1 MELRSVKILLVPTKE
16 QRQAFYDSAYYS
28 DKIYNEALQWNKDYY
43 ATDGKFYSRYDLIR
57 MLPDFK
63 EQNPEYRSVD
73 AYILKAAVTD
83 LRVAFNNRKKSSG
96 FPKFKKIGRSLSFG
110 VRADRLKV
118 FKNTV
123 QIPSMGLVKCK
134 HCHYL
139 TEDKDDEYLSS
150 IQYHNPHIKFDGKYW
165 FLSFGVEVSLIP
177 DEVSDEVIGI
187 DIGIKSTICTSNGIS
202 KENINHSRKV
212 KFLER
217 RKKIMQRKVPRKRRL
232 NDNHR
237 GRAKTKNTKKLER
250 KIRIIDRRLHYIRE
264 DYNQTITNEI
274 IHMYPKRIMIE
285 DLNVRGM
292 MRNKYL
298 AKSIQEQQFYRIRQ
312 LLIEKARNT
321 LAVQIGVVSRWF
333 PSSKKC
339 SRCGSIKKA
348 LKLSDR
354 IYVCDN
360 CGLVI
365 DRDYNAS
372 LNIRDCKDYKL
383 V

>member
-1 MELRSVKILLVPTKE
+1 MELRSVKILLVPNKE

-28 DKIYNEALQWNKDYY
+28 DKMYNEALQWNIDYY
-43 ATDGKFYSRYDLIR
+43 ETDGKFYSRYDLIR

-63 EQNPEYRSVD
+63 EEHPEFKSID
-73 AYILKAAVTD
+73 SYILRTAVTD
-83 LRVAFNNRKKSSG
+83 LRVAFNNRKRGSG
-96 FPKFKKIGRSLSFG
+96 FPRFKKIGRSLSFG

-118 FKNTV
+118 FENSV
-123 QIPSMGLVKCK
+123 QIPSIGIVKCK

-139 TEDKDDEYLSS
+139 TRGRDDEYLSS

-165 FLSFGVEVSLIP
+165 FLSFGVEVDLIP
-177 DEVSDEVIGI
+177 DKVSDEVVGI
-187 DIGIKSTICTSNGIS
+187 DIGIKNTVYTSNGMS

-212 KFLER
+212 KLLER
-217 RKKIMQRKVPRKRRL
+217 RKKILQRKVARKRRL
-232 NDNHR
+232 NDNVKDK
-237 GRAKTKNTKKLER
+237 AKTKNIKKLER
-250 KIRIIDRRLHYIRE
+250 KIRLIDRKLHYIRE

-274 IHMYPKRIMIE
+274 IHMYPKRIMLE
-285 DLNVRGM
+285 DLAVKNM
-292 MRNKYL
+292 MKNKHL

-312 LLIEKARNT
+312 LLVEKAKNT
-321 LAVQIGVVSRWF
+321 LAVQIGVVDRF
-333 PSSKKC
+333 YPSSKKC
-339 SRCGSIKKA
+339 SRCGNIKKD

-354 IYVCDN
+354 IYVCAN

-372 LNIRDCKDYKL
+372 LNIRDCKDYEL

>member
-1 MELRSVKILLVPTKE
+1 MELRNVRILLVPTKE

-43 ATDGKFYSRYDLIR
+43 ATDGKFYSRYDLIK

-63 EQNPEYRSVD
+63 EENPEYKSVD

-83 LRVAFNNRKKSSG
+83 LRVAFNNRKKGSG
-96 FPKFKKIGRSLSFG
+96 FPKFKKIGRNLSFG

-123 QIPSMGLVKCK
+123 QIPSIGVVKCQ

-177 DEVSDEVIGI
+177 DKVSDEVIGI
-187 DIGIKSTICTSNGIS
+187 DIGIKSTIYTSNGIS

-212 KFLER
+212 KLLER
-217 RKKIMQRKVPRKRRL
+217 RKKIMQRKAARKRRL
-232 NDNHR
+232 NDNTK
-237 GRAKTKNTKKLER
+237 GKAKTRNIKKMER
-250 KIRIIDRRLHYIRE
+250 KIRLIDRKLHYIRE

-274 IHMYPKRIMIE
+274 IHMYPKRIMLE

-292 MRNKYL
+292 MKNKHL
-298 AKSIQEQQFYRIRQ
+298 SRAVQEQQFYRIRQ
-312 LLIEKARNT
+312 LLTEKARNT
-321 LAVQIGVVSRWF
+321 LAVQVGVVSRWF

-339 SRCGSIKKA
+339 SRCGNIKKD

>member
-1 MELRSVKILLVPTKE
+1 MELRNVRILLVPTKE

-43 ATDGKFYSRYDLIR
+43 AADGKFYSRYDLIR

-63 EQNPEYRSVD
+63 EENPEYKSVD

-83 LRVAFNNRKKSSG
+83 LRVAFNNRKKGSG
-96 FPKFKKIGRSLSFG
+96 FPKFKKIGRNLSFG

-123 QIPSMGLVKCK
+123 QIPSIGVVKCQ

-139 TEDKDDEYLSS
+139 TDDKDDEYLSS

-177 DEVSDEVIGI
+177 DKVSDEVIGI
-187 DIGIKSTICTSNGIS
+187 DIGIKSTMYTSNGIS
-202 KENINHSRKV
+202 KENINYSRKV
-212 KFLER
+212 KLLER
-217 RKKIMQRKVPRKRRL
+217 RKKIMQRKTARKRRL
-232 NDNHR
+232 NDNVR
-237 GRAKTKNTKKLER
+237 GRAKTRNIKKLER
-250 KIRIIDRRLHYIRE
+250 KIRLIDRKLYYIRE

-274 IHMYPKRIMIE
+274 IHMYPKRIMLE
-285 DLNVRGM
+285 DLNVKGM
-292 MRNKYL
+292 MKNKHL
-298 AKSIQEQQFYRIRQ
+298 SRAVQEQQFYRIRQ
-312 LLIEKARNT
+312 LLTEKARNT

-339 SRCGSIKKA
+339 SRCGNIKKD

-354 IYVCDN
+354 IYVCGN

-372 LNIRDCKDYKL
+372 LNIRDCKDYEL
-383 V
+383 I